1 MATDELHLHGE
12 KNCIFFGPRER
23 SEWWPSSI
31 LSIEVEEGGRGSG
44 GGGGGERRGH
54 QQQNSNKRKPK
65 PKCKRNQLIQNVLT
79 LCKEGCRHYKYKS
92 KICWN

>member
-44 GGGGGERRGH
+44 GGGE
-54 QQQNSNKRKPK
+54 
-65 PKCKRNQLIQNVLT
+65 
-79 LCKEGCRHYKYKS
+79 EGAPTAKLKQ
-92 KICWN
+92 KKTKTKV